1 MPQGVSFFKNM
12 PIHNIE
18 SIALIE
24 SVLFEDDGPNGCAHI
39 CRLDGVDDSV
49 AIRGVMPLHNNW
61 FIVVQEIETT
71 EGCQRRPL
79 VGPTADGQVADALM
93 RYYLSMSQF

>member
-1 MPQGVSFFKNM
+1 M

-18 SIALIE
+18 SIASIE
-24 SVLFEDDGPNGCAHI
+24 SVVFEDSCDVGCAHI
-39 CRLDGVDDSV
+39 RKQDGEESFV

-61 FIVVQEIETT
+61 FIVVQEIETKD
-71 EGCQRRPL
+71 GCQRRPL

-93 RYYLSMSQF
+93 RYYLSMPQF